1 MTGGTANQPRGAAG
15 ETTGEATDGTTDQA
29 TGGTTDQATGGTT
42 GVTTSRT
49 LNRRLILAI
58 RLLAI
63 AAIAV
68 GLWWFGRTM
77 DFAKL
82 GAELGKAKI
91 WPLVV
96 AAALNFVC
104 LWGKAACW
112 RVMLA
117 PRHQVSTLRLFRYT
131 IATFTASAI
140 APARAGEVLRVWL
153 LKRRHGV
160 PAADSAAVAV
170 AEKLL
175 DVITMLILVAPV
187 PWLLPD
193 LPSWVARGIAIGA
206 AGAIALFLV
215 LVIAIGRVDPTKPPT
230 LIRRFLT
237 GMHVLRSPRRL
248 LAALGTLFVVWFA
261 DLGMVMAVLYALDV
275 HLPIAAGLL
284 ILFALNLAI
293 AVPSTPAQVGALEAG
308 AVAALLLLH
317 VDREVALAFALLY
330 HALQV
335 IPLIAAGL
343 IFELRL
349 VLGRDGDRA
358 AANEPAPHDAVTT
371 PPPPAGA

>member
-1 MTGGTANQPRGAAG
+1 MTTAPPTSPAVQRA
-15 ETTGEATDGTTDQA
+15 
-29 TGGTTDQATGGTT
+29 GTT
-42 GVTTSRT
+42 GSTM
-49 LNRRLILAI
+49 NRRLVLAI
-58 RLLAI
+58 RILAI
-63 AAIAV
+63 AAIGV
-68 GLWWFGRTM
+68 GLWWFVSTM
-77 DFAKL
+77 DVAKL
-82 GAELGKAKI
+82 GAEFGKARL

-96 AAALNFVC
+96 AAVLNFVC

-187 PWLLPD
+187 PWLLPG
-193 LPSWVARGIAIGA
+193 LPSWIARGIAIGA
-206 AGAIALFLV
+206 AIAIAVFLV
-215 LVIAIGRVDPTKPPT
+215 LVIAIGQVDPTKPPT
-230 LIRRFLT
+230 LVRRFLT
-237 GMHVLRSPRRL
+237 GMHVLRSPQRL
-248 LAALGTLFVVWFA
+248 VGALGALFLVWAA
-261 DLGMVMAVLYALDV
+261 DLGMVMAVFYALDL

-284 ILFALNLAI
+284 TLFALNLAI
-293 AVPSTPAQVGALEAG
+293 AVPSTPAQVGALEGG
-308 AVAALLLLH
+308 AITALLLLD
-317 VDREVALAFALLY
+317 VDRNAAAAFALLY

-349 VLGRDGDRA
+349 VLGRDGDPGA
-358 AANEPAPHDAVTT
+358 AGELAAPDAVTT
-371 PPPPAGA
+371 PRPPTEPPAAGA

>member
-1 MTGGTANQPRGAAG
+1 M
-15 ETTGEATDGTTDQA
+15 
-29 TGGTTDQATGGTT
+29 
-42 GVTTSRT
+42 
-49 LNRRLILAI
+49 NRRLILAI
-58 RLLAI
+58 RILAI

-68 GLWWFGRTM
+68 GLWWFVRTM

-82 GAELGKAKI
+82 GTQFGTARL
-91 WPLVV
+91 WPLVLT
-96 AAALNFVC
+96 ALLNFVC

-140 APARAGEVLRVWL
+140 ALARAGEVLRVWL
-153 LKRRHGV
+153 LKRRDGV

-175 DVITMLILVAPV
+175 DIITMLILVAPV

-193 LPSWVARGIAIGA
+193 LPSWVARGIALGA
-206 AGAIALFLV
+206 AIAIALFLV
-215 LVIAIGRVDPTKPPT
+215 LVIAIGRVDATKPPT
-230 LIRRFLT
+230 LVRRFLT

-248 LAALGTLFVVWFA
+248 IGALGALFVVWAA
-261 DLGMVMAVLYALDV
+261 DLGMVMAVLYALGV

-317 VDREVALAFALLY
+317 VDREVAAAFALLY

-349 VLGRDGDRA
+349 VLGREDEPATAGEP
-358 AANEPAPHDAVTT
+358 AANAALPAS
-371 PPPPAGA
+371 PPPPPSAST